1 MKKTLSLLLALL
13 LVAAM
18 IPAAVADDKPITVW
32 FGSWWADAVPSVV
45 EAFEADPANAGYD
58 LNIETFPNN
67 AYVEKIIAA
76 VLGGTA
82 PDVAAVDVTFLGALM
97 RRDLLVEFTPEDLAD
112 VDVEDFKPGVWN
124 AGVADGKVYAIPYR
138 GGAGEAFVIN
148 KTLFEKAG
156 VELPAE
162 DWTMEDF
169 LAICENLKNG
179 ANGEF
184 YPVAVAGSTVDPAN
198 FESSFTWMLY
208 ANGGSWVNEDQTA
221 VTMDSE
227 GSIAAIQM
235 WMDLFEKGYV
245 PEGCINYTTS
255 NDVLPLFTESKIA
268 MMNYS
273 DAWVTAVK
281 ESGVDYAVY
290 QTPSGFGRT
299 GGWTFTVP
307 VSTENEEGAKH
318 FVKWFTQ
325 ADVLG
330 KIAIRTPSRISTTND
345 YAPWNGEDYAVMNA
359 AAAKAKTPPTLPEF
373 TELRLI
379 IITEMQKAV
388 MGQQT
393 AAETAAHIVEQ
404 GNALI
409 AEAAE

>member
-1 MKKTLSLLLALL
+1 MKKTLSILLSLL
-13 LVAAM
+13 LVVAM
-18 IPAAVADDKPITVW
+18 IPAASADDKTITVW
-32 FGSWWADAVPSVV
+32 FGSWWADAVPAVI
-45 EAFEADPANAGYD
+45 EAFEADPANEAYD
-58 LNIETFPNN
+58 LVIETFPNN

-112 VDVEDFKPGVWN
+112 VEVEDYKPGVWG

-156 VELPAE
+156 VELPAD
-162 DWTMEDF
+162 DWTMEDYMD
-169 LAICENLKNG
+169 ICAKLQAG

-184 YPVAVAGSTVDPAN
+184 YPTAVAGSTVDPAN

-208 ANGGSWVNEDQTA
+208 ANGGAWLTEDQTA
-221 VTMDSE
+221 VAMDSE
-227 GSIAAIQM
+227 GSVAAIQM

-281 ESGVDYAVY
+281 ESGVDYKVIK
-290 QTPSGFGRT
+290 TPSGYGRT

-307 VSTENEEGAKH
+307 VSTDNEAGAKH
-318 FVKWFTQ
+318 FVEWFTQ
-325 ADVLG
+325 ADNLG
-330 KIAIRTPSRISTTND
+330 KLAIRTPSRISTTAD

-359 AAAKAKTPPTLPEF
+359 AADLAKAPPTAPEF

-379 IITEMQKAV
+379 IITELQKAV
-388 MGQQT
+388 MGEQT
-393 AAETAAHIVEQ
+393 AAETAAAIVEQ
-404 GNALI
+404 GNALF
-409 AEAAE
+409 AEEL